1 MEIFE
6 RNGKWIWREKPGV
19 QHSFDTKEAAHDA
32 AGIPVS
38 GEPDW
43 KLHILEELPLPEVRE
58 YDSLEEAVA
67 DQDKD
72 ELDRFED
79 ELIAEEN

>member
-6 RNGKWIWREKPGV
+6 KRGRWCFFDESGHIHRFNTKAEAEKASGG
-19 QHSFDTKEAAHDA
+19 SL
-32 AGIPVS
+32 PV
-38 GEPDW
+38 
-43 KLHILEELPLPEVRE
+43 PEVRE
-58 YDSLEEAVA
+58 YDSLEEAMA

-72 ELDRFED
+72 DLDRYED